1 MWDAGRAGP
10 GRLMSRRGLGIQA
23 ALLATLALVACGG
36 EEASDASDGIS
47 VSDVEDAGLDFA
59 RCMRERGIDVPDP
72 QPGVGGLRAMFTDGD
87 RRNDP
92 RFREAESECRRHL
105 QDLVS
110 QIDEDERR
118 DFQEARLEFAR
129 CMREKGFDVPDPR
142 SGPPSG
148 GAGQGGALGDLDL
161 NDPRVQE
168 AMEACS
174 ERGPGLRLAE

>member
-1 MWDAGRAGP
+1 
-10 GRLMSRRGLGIQA
+10 MSRRGLGIQA

-47 VSDVEDAGLDFA
+47 VS
-59 RCMRERGIDVPDP
+59 
-72 QPGVGGLRAMFTDGD
+72 
-87 RRNDP
+87 
-92 RFREAESECRRHL
+92 
-105 QDLVS
+105 
-110 QIDEDERR
+110 QIDEDQRR

-129 CMREKGFDVPDPR
+129 CMREKGFDVPDPQ

-174 ERGPGLRLAE
+174 AQGPGLRLAE